1 MKKTYKEN
9 IISYTLI
16 APAGLVMILFIFRP
30 MFNSL
35 VLSLQEYRLGFNI
48 KEFIWFENYKNL
60 FQSSEFWGSIGK
72 TTIFSASLVII
83 SLLLG
88 LLLALLIKDRKK
100 AGSFLQIVYFLPV
113 TATMA
118 AMAIVWKFILDN
130 NFGILNTFLETI
142 NYPSVDWLRNPDTAM
157 GVVIFLSVWSNA
169 GYAMVFFLAGLSNIP
184 ASLYQAAALDGSNKI
199 QDFRYITWPLLS
211 PTTLFMIIIMTK
223 RALSSFDTIKV
234 MTNGGPVGATEVLS
248 FLLYKEAFQYFNIG
262 YASAIAIIF
271 FFLILLLAIFQM
283 KSDRRVFYQ

>member
-1 MKKTYKEN
+1 
-9 IISYTLI
+9 
-16 APAGLVMILFIFRP
+16 MILFIFRP